1 MNEKFIDKRFNETGL
16 RRIDEA
22 NVIIEEYGRK
32 GFTLTLRQLYYQFVA
47 KGEVFLELMEFPVVE
62 GTRNNPK
69 SYKVLGKVVNNGR
82 LAGLIDWYAIE
93 DRTRS
98 IARPFGWSSPRSILQ
113 SAAKGYKR
121 DRWQGQEY
129 KVEVWIEKE
138 ALAGVIEPVCRRW
151 DLTSFCCRGYVS
163 QSVQW
168 GAAKNIE
175 KMNRFKDHQIPVIL
189 HLGDHDPSGIDMS
202 RDIRDRLKLLSND
215 SPFEFYRIA
224 LNMDQIEEF
233 NPPPNPAKLSDSRAR
248 EYIEKFGDSSWE
260 LDALQPEYIDEL
272 IEERAL
278 KFIDRATRQDILDT
292 EELEREKIQAF
303 ADTWDDEGED
313 DEDV

>member
-1 MNEKFIDKRFNETGL
+1 MNEKFIDKRFSAESLKRIEQANE
-16 RRIDEA
+16 
-22 NVIIEEYGRK
+22 IIGEYDRK

-47 KGEVFLELMEFPVVE
+47 RDMIPNTE
-62 GTRNNPK
+62 K
-69 SYKVLGKVVNNGR
+69 SYKNIGKVISNGR

-98 IARPFGWSSPRSILQ
+98 IGRPFGWSSPRSILQ

-121 DRWQGQEY
+121 DRWIGQEY

-138 ALAGVIEPVCRRW
+138 ALSGVIEPVCRRW

-168 GAAKNIE
+168 GAAKHIE
-175 KMNRFKDHQIPVIL
+175 KMAGNQIPVIL

-202 RDIRDRLKLLSND
+202 RDIQDRLKLLSYD

-224 LNMDQIEEF
+224 LNMNQVEEF
-233 NPPPNPAKLSDSRAR
+233 NPPPNPAKLSDSRAGD
-248 EYIEKFGDSSWE
+248 YIAKFGYSSWE
-260 LDALQPEYIDEL
+260 LDALQPEYIDKL
-272 IEERAL
+272 IEEYAL
-278 KFIDRATRQDILDT
+278 KFIDVDARQEILDT
-292 EELEREKIQAF
+292 EDVERERIQEF
-303 ADTWDDEGED
+303 ADTWEDVGED